1 MRMNSLLVGAV
12 AGLVAGLLLAPQT
25 GKESREI
32 VKERFN
38 SVRDMLMKMRST
50 NGEGSEEGLESSVRA
65 DYLH

>member
-1 MRMNSLLVGAV
+1 MNTLLIGAV
-12 AGLVAGLLLAPQT
+12 TGLVAGLLLAPQT

-38 SVRDMLMKMRST
+38 SIRDRLMKIRST
-50 NGEGSEEGLESSVRA
+50 NGEGSQESPESTTRA